1 MNYIKTLQAAFET
14 FYEDD
19 RLNPSHVS
27 LYLALFQEWNST
39 RFAKDFY
46 VWRREVMQ
54 KAKIGSNST
63 YHRCLRDLHK
73 WSYITYFPSNNPF
86 KGSKIKMLIL
96 EINTELEPVVPR
108 NDAEA
113 SKAYSPEL
121 EQLAA
126 HYYPNDEPVMN
137 CNPPKNEQATAR
149 ERPINEQALNHYRP
163 KNGQALVSNI
173 NNTKTININKPNDRQ
188 AVFNFFEEHGFN
200 AEEGKKFFEYYSA
213 NNWRTRDGATVQNWQ
228 ALAKNWITRSKQ
240 YQKRKKAGKSV
251 ASLQKSHQDWDHLK
265 TSNTKNYGQPL

>member
-1 MNYIKTLQAAFET
+1 MNYIKTLQAAFAT

-54 KAKIGSNST
+54 KAKIGSTST

-96 EINTELEPVVPR
+96 ENNTELEPVAPR
-108 NDAEA
+108 NDAEKTA
-113 SKAYSPEL
+113 AYSPEL

-126 HYYPNDEPVMN
+126 HYYPKDEPVMN
-137 CNPPKNEQATAR
+137 RNPSKNQQVTAQ
-149 ERPINEQALNHYRP
+149 ERPINEQVVNHYRP
-163 KNGQALVSNI
+163 KNEQALVSNI

-188 AVFNFFEEHGFN
+188 AVFSFFQEDGFH

-213 NNWRTRDGATVQNWQ
+213 NNWRTRDGAAIQNWQ
-228 ALAKNWITRSKQ
+228 ALAKNWMTRSKQ
-240 YQKRKKAGKSV
+240 YQKRKKASKSV
-251 ASLQKSHQDWDHLK
+251 ASQSKHHQDWDHLK